1 MINLKKIKISVS
13 SLPKNG
19 WWNNGIVAYHDNDM
33 MSNGAIPNQELLKK
47 EHKNLIEILQKH
59 SLETIII
66 PFKSELETNK
76 KYDFVF
82 MRDHFLCNANK
93 DIVICNMK
101 LSERMNEGEYVISTL
116 KDLQYKVSFL
126 DDNCIAE
133 GGEFF
138 FLPKENIL
146 LAGQCRNNL
155 RGAEQMAEKLKV
167 SNLHIINSSGY
178 HLDTSISPIFNDEY
192 DCIGLICAREVF
204 SDNEINNLRSIC
216 RSNQWELIEIEHQD
230 IDSSLSFR
238 TAMNGLTLPGLF
250 IGSKNFNQKQ
260 ISDFAL
266 SNNIIF
272 DSASVSQFNLSGGSV
287 HCLTNELF

>member
-1 MINLKKIKISVS
+1 MKNLKKITISVS
-13 SLPKNG
+13 SLPKKG

-47 EHKNLIEILQKH
+47 EHENLIGILHKH

>member
-1 MINLKKIKISVS
+1 MKDSKNIKIAIS
-13 SLPKNG
+13 SLPEGG
-19 WWNNGIVAYHDNDM
+19 WWDKGIVAYQDNDM
-33 MSNGAIPNQELLKK
+33 MSNGAVPNQSLLQQ
-47 EHKNLIEILQKH
+47 EHKGLIEILNKH
-59 SLETIII
+59 SLPIEII
-66 PFKSELETNK
+66 PFKKDLEIIK

-82 MRDHFLCNANK
+82 MRDHFLCNVDK
-93 DIVICNMK
+93 DIVMCNMK
-101 LSERMNEGEYVISTL
+101 LSERMNEGEYVISSL
-116 KDLQYKVSFL
+116 KDLQYNVSFL
-126 DDNCIAE
+126 DDDCIAE

-146 LAGQCRNNL
+146 LAGQNRNNL
-155 RGAEQMAEKLKV
+155 KGAEQMAEKLKV

-192 DCIGLICAREVF
+192 DCIGIICAREVF

-216 RSNQWELIEIEHQD
+216 RLNQWELIEIEHQD

>member
-1 MINLKKIKISVS
+1 MNDLKKITIAVS
-13 SLPKNG
+13 TLPKNG

-33 MSNGAIPNQELLKK
+33 MINGSIPNQELLKK
-47 EHKNLIEILQKH
+47 EHENLIEILQKY
-59 SLETIII
+59 SLDTIII
-66 PFKSELETNK
+66 PFDPKLETDK

-82 MRDHFLCNANK
+82 MRDHFLCNKNK
-93 DIVICNMK
+93 DIVMCNMK
-101 LSERMNEGEYVISTL
+101 LSERMNEGDFVISTL
-116 KDLQYKVSFL
+116 NNLQYKVSFL
-126 DDNCIAE
+126 DENCIAE

-138 FLPKENIL
+138 YLPKENIL

-167 SNLHIINSSGY
+167 SKLYIINSKGY
-178 HLDTSISPIFNDEY
+178 HLDTSISPIFNNDY

-204 SDNEINNLRSIC
+204 SNSEINDLRNISK
-216 RSNQWELIEIEHQD
+216 SNQWDLIEIEHQD

-250 IGSKNFNQKQ
+250 IGSKNLNQKQ

-272 DSASVSQFNLSGGSV
+272 DSTNVSQFNLSGGSV

>member
-1 MINLKKIKISVS
+1 MNDLKKITIAVS

-47 EHKNLIEILQKH
+47 EHKHLIKILHKN
-59 SLETIII
+59 SLNTMII
-66 PFKSELETNK
+66 PFKPELEVNK

-138 FLPKENIL
+138 FLPKENVL

-167 SNLHIINSSGY
+167 SNLHIINSGGY
-178 HLDTSISPIFNDEY
+178 HLDTSISPIFNNEY

-204 SDNEINNLRSIC
+204 SNDEINNLRSIC

-230 IDSSLSFR
+230 IDLSLSFR

-250 IGSKNFNQKQ
+250 IGSKNLNQKQ

-272 DSASVSQFNLSGGSV
+272 DYANVSQFNLSGGSI

>member
-1 MINLKKIKISVS
+1 MNNLKKITISVS

-19 WWNNGIVAYHDNDM
+19 WGSNGIVAYHDNDM